1 MVIRE
6 MTGRLKSS
14 KIEKRWNNLLGGVV
28 WSGEEAAENDLYIK
42 SLKHKHSTFYTAL
55 YEYWLTSLFSKS
67 LKDIFG

>member
-55 YEYWLTSLFSKS
+55 YEY
-67 LKDIFG
+67 